1 MKRVLVAATAL
12 MPGCVGLPS
21 QAQVRED
28 QTLNLENHFVAV
40 EIDRES
46 GAVRSI
52 RDTELNTT
60 YAFAGTGFEVTT
72 ATGTVR
78 SAKALSAEVRGGE
91 AVLRFAGGGLEVN
104 VHYTLGVEDRFVE
117 KWLETKAADG
127 KPYFLKTVLL
137 EDAATTVFQEI
148 HFHDDQTI
156 WHCPINLFLR
166 AEKGGCF
173 AGLEYPYWELTQMG
187 TEGFRL
193 GYQPNYQV
201 AAGEVNVSEK
211 YFLGVYRKEGIQRHS
226 QGPYPGRGRSPLLS
240 WGHTGLGQHF
250 KNGRIPAEVT
260 DVPPEALDWGEVW
273 SMQAF
278 MRRIQPDDLQLP
290 EDGYWIWQNG
300 WWAGLFDPKPEIL
313 DTLKASGIHD
323 IMTAHTW
330 YGRGNHPNLEAYLYK
345 MRIDPLGFPQDAAV
359 AGLAGNNP
367 AAGWHAPQEVKL
379 DAFKPGEFTADFKA
393 PPAMQKFIDC
403 GKQIGVHVNSFAVPG
418 LLFESKPEWRS
429 LDEKGNP
436 SLYLFGRGVS
446 CPASDDYMKH
456 ALALHEAVFNQYQ
469 PRWWGWDG
477 RWLSYWEVPQFRPGP
492 LGCGSDP
499 CHAKNHGHLPGD
511 NLYKEWKN
519 IQAFL
524 KAIREKH
531 PRLCLEAY
539 YGLKRGESW
548 ALRYLNSAD
557 NYYETNGADMNR
569 FQAWH
574 NQNDRFRPVYKNY
587 CAIFGEAP
595 AQFQYNVIS
604 ALGMSSYCQI
614 GPGYKGLAHAENREF
629 LKKWRDWASE
639 NYAYLKVKRD
649 LFDCPGEAAIDGS
662 AHMIKDR
669 GFVFLFAVGKQR
681 ARASIPLNRWL
692 GLDETPAALY
702 RVKEIYPREGADLGV
717 YRYGDELLH
726 DMPQG
731 AAVILAMEPAASGSM
746 PRRPELGAQKDTPT
760 VIPAFKVTP
769 SVP

>member
-1 MKRVLVAATAL
+1 MMK
-12 MPGCVGLPS
+12 
-21 QAQVRED
+21 
-28 QTLNLENHFVAV
+28 LENRLVAV
-40 EIDRES
+40 EIDRQS

-52 RDTELNTT
+52 RDKELNST
-60 YAFAGTGFEVTT
+60 YAYAGIGFEVTT

-78 SAKALSAEVRGGE
+78 SVKALRADVKGSE
-91 AVLRFAGGGLEVN
+91 AVLRFADGGLDVKL
-104 VHYTLGVEDRFVE
+104 HYTLGAEDRFVE
-117 KWLETKAADG
+117 KWLETKATDG

-193 GYQPNYQV
+193 GYQPNYQA

-211 YFLGVYRKEGIQRHS
+211 YFIGVYRKEGIQRVS

-250 KNGRIPAEVT
+250 KDGKIPAEVK

-273 SMQAF
+273 AMQAF

-323 IMTAHTW
+323 VMTAHTW

-345 MRIDPLGFPQDAAV
+345 MRIDPPGFPQDAAV

-367 AAGWHAPQEVKL
+367 SAGWHAPQEVKL

-393 PPAMQKFIDC
+393 PPAMQKFIDY
-403 GKQIGVHVNSFAVPG
+403 GKQVGVHVSSFAVPG
-418 LLFESKPEWRS
+418 LLFEAKPEWRS

-456 ALALHEAVFNQYQ
+456 ALTLHESVFSQYQ

-477 RWLSYWEVPQFRPGP
+477 RWLSFWEVPSFRPGP
-492 LGCGSDP
+492 LGLGADP
-499 CHAKNHGHLPGD
+499 CFAKNHGHLPGD
-511 NLYKEWKN
+511 NLYKEWRN
-519 IQAFL
+519 IQSFL
-524 KAIREKH
+524 KAIRQKH
-531 PRLCLEAY
+531 PRLCLETY
-539 YGLKRGESW
+539 YGLKRGEPW
-548 ALRYLNSAD
+548 ALRHLNAAD

-569 FQAWH
+569 YQAWH

-587 CAIFGEAP
+587 SAVFGEGTAD
-595 AQFQYNVIS
+595 FQRNVMS
-604 ALGMSSYCQI
+604 ALSGSAYCQI
-614 GPGYKGLAHAENREF
+614 GPGFKGLALEENRQF
-629 LKKWRDWASE
+629 LKKWRDWASQ
-639 NYAYLKVKRD
+639 NYCYLKVKRD

-662 AHMIKDR
+662 AHIIKDR
-669 GFVFLFAVGKQR
+669 GFLFLFPVGKQP
-681 ARASIPLNRWL
+681 ARALIPLNRWL
-692 GLDETPAALY
+692 RLEEDRQALY
-702 RVKEIYPREGADLGV
+702 QVKEIYPRDGADLGV
-717 YRYGDELLH
+717 YRYGEILKYDVPRDSAVVLW
-726 DMPQG
+726 MSPARSG
-731 AAVILAMEPAASGSM
+731 ATARRQDSAVTAD
-746 PRRPELGAQKDTPT
+746 K
-760 VIPAFKVTP
+760 VIEVSAFV
-769 SVP
+769 SENAE